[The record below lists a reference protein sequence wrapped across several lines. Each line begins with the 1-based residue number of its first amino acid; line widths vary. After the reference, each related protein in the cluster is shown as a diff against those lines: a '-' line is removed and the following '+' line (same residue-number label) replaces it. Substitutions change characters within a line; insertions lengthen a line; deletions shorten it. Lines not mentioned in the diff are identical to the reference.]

1 MLEFDNQVDS
11 ERTLLMFWR
20 AAMRLRLVTDELP
33 SVKSFPISLKIQGA
47 KNMGSL
53 EKTLELAS
61 LANLEIFF
69 STLPEAQFEVLALRF
84 RPFFAQNE
92 KINFMN
98 LLSLLDKRNPKVRPW
113 TKSLRKRWRDAV
125 FWGGMGMKA
134 EDLPVETD
142 RIISVGF
149 YSKYFHIEQDK
160 MSLADEYR
168 EKMGAEIFEVALIS
182 AVWERAKLVVG
193 VANSLQPQ
201 LVAQGVLSQDEVD
214 LKPVKRPEVVK
225 LQLSGGPGALKLFDV
240 GGPVPE

>member
-1 MLEFDNQVDS
+1 MLKFDNQVDG
-11 ERTLLMFWR
+11 EKTLLMFWR
-20 AAMRLRLVTDELP
+20 AAMRLRSATEKLP
-33 SVKSFPISLKIQGA
+33 NLKGFPISLHLQGA
-47 KNMGSL
+47 KNMNSID
-53 EKTLELAS
+53 KTLESAS
-61 LANLEIFF
+61 MAKLEISFPM
-69 STLPEAQFEVLALRF
+69 LPEDQFEVLALRF
-84 RPFFAQNE
+84 RPFFAQTE

-98 LLSLLDKRNPKVRPW
+98 LLSLLDKNNRHVRTW

-125 FWGGMGMKA
+125 FWGGMGMTA

-149 YSKYFHIEQDK
+149 YSKYFHVEQDK
-160 MSLADEYR
+160 ISLADEYR
-168 EKMGAEIFEVALIS
+168 EKMGADIFEVALIS

-214 LKPVKRPEVVK
+214 LKPIKRPEVVK